1 MSDFASLQKAKESI
15 QQQAKPQIGIVVDVD
30 GEKGGAK
37 VRMYGQKEATNIY
50 FNSLQVVSIGD
61 KVFLTETSGTKIIL
75 GKLQY

>member
-1 MSDFASLQKAKESI
+1 MSEFASLQKAKESI
-15 QQQAKPQIGIVVDVD
+15 QQQAKPNIGIVVDVNR
-30 GEKGGAK
+30 EKGGAK
-37 VRMYGQKEATNIY
+37 VRMYGQKEAANIY